1 MPQRKLYPIL
11 LISIEDEVNGM
22 GKHLDTEAAS
32 RIEAAA
38 ADWFF
43 QSSLDMFVVLKDDV
57 IIRVNPAWTNLTGW
71 APEDTLGRPIR
82 DFFHLHDSEVIYAI
96 ADSLRAVGHAR
107 SEHRLA
113 RKGGGWLWVRSQ
125 SKTLEG
131 AGLLIVFQDH
141 SEERSREIVRQ
152 QAERSN
158 ELLRTAA
165 GVYVW
170 RFNPRKGVYVF
181 DQDIP
186 TPSAPMGGVRVMT
199 VSEMTMSI
207 HAEDRGRVWEA
218 FSLTLRTG
226 EHVEIDYRYLDPGN
240 DTWAHMHCAWRGV
253 RGSSPDVYDV
263 IGISQNVTE
272 LVAARDA
279 ALGAAEAKSQ
289 FLANMSHEIRTPMNG
304 VLGVLH
310 LLKTEKLSDDGR
322 RLLNEALNCGEMLSE
337 LLNDIIDFSKIE
349 AGKLE
354 LSAEPV
360 DPAELMRG
368 VVDMLRPQAEAKG
381 LYLRFEAPPKG
392 DEGDLGWAATDP
404 LRLRQA
410 LFNLLGNAVKFT
422 LEGGVVARLS
432 GKRTDDKVRL
442 RFEIDDTG
450 VGIGEEAGKQLF
462 ERFRQGDGSTT
473 RRFGGS
479 GLGLAI
485 CRRLAELM
493 GGEVGFE
500 SELGKGSTFWLEV
513 DADACAEPDQDEHE
527 ADGPLFAGLRV
538 LLVEDN
544 ATNRLIATRMLEAL
558 GVRVATADDGIQGVA
573 AAHEG
578 FDLILMDIQ
587 MPGMDGIEATQR
599 IRAMKGP
606 AGTAPILAMTAN
618 AMAHQQASYIAA
630 GMDGAIAK
638 PLSPIAL
645 TQAIAQAL
653 VTERPS
659 ARKAS

>member
-1 MPQRKLYPIL
+1 
-11 LISIEDEVNGM
+11 M
-22 GKHLDTEAAS
+22 GKRLQSDAAN

-43 QSSLDMFVVLKDDV
+43 QNSLDMFVVLQAGA
-57 IIRVNPAWTNLTGW
+57 IIRVNPAWTRLTGW
-71 APEDTLGRPIR
+71 TPEESVGRPMR
-82 DFFHLHDSEVIYAI
+82 DFFHLHDTEVLMALG
-96 ADSLRAVGHAR
+96 AALRADGQAG
-107 SEHRLA
+107 SQHRLA

-125 SKTLEG
+125 SKSLEED
-131 AGLLIVFQDH
+131 GLLVVFQDH
-141 SEERSREIVRQ
+141 SEERAREIARQ

-186 TPSAPMGGVRVMT
+186 TPSSPQGGVRIMT

-207 HAEDRGRVWEA
+207 HADDRQRVWEA
-218 FSLTLRTG
+218 FSHTLRTG
-226 EHVEIDYRYLDPGN
+226 EHVEIDYRYLDPE
-240 DTWAHMHCAWRGV
+240 THAWANMHCAWRGV
-253 RGSSPDVYDV
+253 RGSSPEAWDV

-310 LLKTEKLSDDGR
+310 LLKNETLSDDGR
-322 RLLNEALNCGEMLSE
+322 RLLTEALGCGEMLAE

-354 LSAEPV
+354 LNVEPA
-360 DPAELMRG
+360 DPAQLLHG

-381 LYLRFEAPPKG
+381 LWLRVEAP
-392 DEGDLGWAATDP
+392 DDLGWADTDP

-422 LEGGVVARLS
+422 PAGGVTARLS
-432 GKRTDDKVRL
+432 GVRQDGRL
-442 RFEIDDTG
+442 RLRYEIEDTG
-450 VGIGEEAGKQLF
+450 VGIDAEAGKGLF
-462 ERFRQGDGSTT
+462 ERFQQGDGSTT

-479 GLGLAI
+479 GLGLSI
-485 CRRLAELM
+485 CRRLAEMM
-493 GGEVGFE
+493 GGEVGFT
-500 SELGKGSTFWLEV
+500 SELGKGSTFWLEIE
-513 DADACAEPDQDEHE
+513 ADACAMPTADDAE
-527 ADGPLFAGLRV
+527 AEGPLFAGLRV

-544 ATNRLIATRMLEAL
+544 ATNRLIASRMLEAF
-558 GVRVATADDGIQGVA
+558 GARITTADDGAQGVA
-573 AAHEG
+573 AAREG

-587 MPGMDGIEATQR
+587 MPGMDGVEATQR
-599 IRAMKGP
+599 IRALPGP
-606 AGTAPILAMTAN
+606 AGAAPIVAMTAN
-618 AMAHQQASYIAA
+618 ALAHQQAAYLAA
-630 GMDGAIAK
+630 GMDGAVAK
-638 PLSPIAL
+638 PLSPAAL
-645 TQAIAQAL
+645 AQAVAAAL
-653 VTERPS
+653 VLERPT
-659 ARKAS
+659 AALKAS

>member
-1 MPQRKLYPIL
+1 
-11 LISIEDEVNGM
+11 
-22 GKHLDTEAAS
+22 LDTEAAS

-43 QSSLDMFVVLKDDV
+43 QSSLDMFVVLQDDV

-71 APEDTLGRPIR
+71 ASEDTVGRPIR
-82 DFFHLHDSEVIYAI
+82 DFFHLHDAEVIHAI
-96 ADSLRAVGHAR
+96 AAALRTVGLAR

-125 SKTLEG
+125 SKTLPRDGDGEG
-131 AGLLIVFQDH
+131 LMIVFQDF
-141 SEERSREIVRQ
+141 SEDRAREIARQ

-186 TPSAPMGGVRVMT
+186 TPSSPQGGVRTMT

-207 HAEDRGRVWEA
+207 HEDDRMRVWNA
-218 FSLTLRTG
+218 FSKTLRFG
-226 EHVEIDYRYLDPGN
+226 EHIEIDYRYLDPASEE
-240 DTWAHMHCAWRGV
+240 WAHMHCAWRGV
-253 RGSSPDVYDV
+253 RGASPDAYDV

-272 LVAARDA
+272 LVEARDA

-310 LLKTEKLSDDGR
+310 LLKNENLTDDGR
-322 RLLNEALNCGEMLSE
+322 RLLTEALGCGEMLSE

-360 DPAELMRG
+360 APAELLAG
-368 VVDMLRPQAEAKG
+368 VADMLRPQAEAKG
-381 LYLRFEAPPKG
+381 LYLRVEIA
-392 DEGDLGWAATDP
+392 EDLGWVATDP

-432 GKRTDDKVRL
+432 GTQTGYGARL
-442 RFEIDDTG
+442 RFEIQDTG
-450 VGIGEEAGKQLF
+450 VGIDAEAAKGLF
-462 ERFRQGDGSTT
+462 QRFSQGDGSTT
-473 RRFGGS
+473 RRFGGA

-485 CRRLAELM
+485 CQCLAQMM
-493 GGEVGFE
+493 GGEVGFD
-500 SELGKGSTFWLEV
+500 STPGQGSTFWIEIE
-513 DADACAEPDQDEHE
+513 AQTSTAPAESEDLSDS
-527 ADGPLFAGLRV
+527 PLFAGLRI

-558 GVRVATADDGIQGVA
+558 GARVTTADDGVQGVA
-573 AAHEG
+573 AAREG

-587 MPGMDGIEATQR
+587 MPVMDGVEATQR
-599 IRAMKGP
+599 IRALPAP
-606 AGTAPILAMTAN
+606 AGAAPILAMTAN
-618 AMAHQQASYIAA
+618 AMAHQQAAYLAA

-638 PLSPIAL
+638 PLSPLAL
-645 TQAIAQAL
+645 AQAIATAL
-653 VTERPS
+653 VAERPGVM
-659 ARKAS
+659 KAS

>member
-1 MPQRKLYPIL
+1 
-11 LISIEDEVNGM
+11 M
-22 GKHLDTEAAS
+22 GKYLDTEAAA

-43 QSSLDMFVVLKDDV
+43 QNSLEMFVVLRDSR
-57 IIRVNPAWTNLTGW
+57 IIRVNSAWTRLTGW
-71 APEDTLGRPIR
+71 SADETVGRQVR
-82 DFFHLHDSEVIYAI
+82 DFFHLHDTEVLTA
-96 ADSLRAVGHAR
+96 AGTALMTVGYAR
-107 SEHRLA
+107 SENRLA

-125 SKTLEG
+125 STVLEG
-131 AGLLIVFQDH
+131 GGQLIVFQDI
-141 SEERSREIVRQ
+141 SEDRARESARL

-158 ELLRTAA
+158 ELLRNAA

-186 TPSAPMGGVRVMT
+186 TPSAPEGGVRTMT
-199 VSEMTMSI
+199 VAEMTLSI
-207 HAEDRGRVWEA
+207 HAEDRERVWEA
-218 FSLTLRTG
+218 FSKCLQTG
-226 EHVEIDYRYLDPGN
+226 EHVEVDYRYLDPA
-240 DTWAHMHCAWRGV
+240 TKAWAHMHAAWRGV
-253 RGSSPDVYDV
+253 RGSSPDAYDI
-263 IGISQNVTE
+263 IGISQNVSE
-272 LVAARDA
+272 LVEARDA
-279 ALGAAEAKSQ
+279 ALAAADAKSQ

-310 LLKTEKLSDDGR
+310 LLKSEKLSEDGR
-322 RLLNEALNCGEMLSE
+322 RLLTEALSCGEMLSE

-354 LSAEPV
+354 LSTEPV
-360 DPAELMRG
+360 CPAVLLRG
-368 VVDMLRPQAEAKG
+368 VADMLRPQAEAKG
-381 LYLRFEAPPKG
+381 LYLRVETP
-392 DEGDLGWAATDP
+392 DDLGWAATDP

-410 LFNLLGNAVKFT
+410 LFNLIGNAVKFT
-422 LEGGVVARLS
+422 LSGGIVARLS
-432 GKRTDDKVRL
+432 GRRLDSPDGGRLRL

-450 VGIGEEAGKQLF
+450 VGIGEAAGARLF

-500 SELGKGSTFWLEV
+500 SQLGMGSTFWLEV
-513 DADACAEPDQDEHE
+513 EALACERPDQGAEE
-527 ADGPLFAGLRV
+527 ADEPLFEGLRV
-538 LLVEDN
+538 LVVEDN

-558 GVRVATADDGIQGVA
+558 GARVKTAEDGRQGVA
-573 AAHEG
+573 AAGEG

-587 MPGMDGIEATQR
+587 MPGMDGVEATQR
-599 IRAMKGP
+599 IRAMKGSVG
-606 AGTAPILAMTAN
+606 AVPILAMTAN
-618 AMAHQQASYIAA
+618 AMAHQRASYLAA

-638 PLSPIAL
+638 PLSPAALARTIAVAL
-645 TQAIAQAL
+645 T
-653 VTERPS
+653 TERQ
-659 ARKAS
+659 AVRRVC

>member
-11 LISIEDEVNGM
+11 RISIEDEGNGM

-43 QSSLDMFVVLKDDV
+43 QNSLDMFVVLQNDGV
-57 IIRVNPAWTNLTGW
+57 VRVNPAWTNLTGW
-71 APEDTLGRPIR
+71 TPEETLGRPIR
-82 DFFHLHDSEVIYAI
+82 DFFHLHDTEVIRGI
-96 ADSLRAVGHAR
+96 ADTLRAVGHAR
-107 SEHRLA
+107 AEHRLA

-125 SKTLEG
+125 SKILDG
-131 AGLLIVFQDH
+131 DDLLIVFQDF
-141 SEERSREIVRQ
+141 SEDRAREIARQ
-152 QAERSN
+152 QGERAN
-158 ELLRTAA
+158 ELLRSAA

-186 TPSAPMGGVRVMT
+186 TPSAPQGGVRTMT
-199 VSEMTMSI
+199 VAEMTMSI
-207 HAEDRGRVWEA
+207 HPDDRERVWDA

-226 EHVEIDYRYLDPGN
+226 EHVVIDYRYRDPASGA
-240 DTWAHMHCAWRGV
+240 WAHMHAAWRGV
-253 RGSSPDVYDV
+253 RGSSPDAWDV
-263 IGISQNVTE
+263 IGISQSVTE
-272 LVAARDA
+272 LVEARDA

-310 LLKTEKLSDDGR
+310 LLKGEKLSDDGR
-322 RLLNEALNCGEMLSE
+322 RLLNEALGCGEMLSE

-349 AGKLE
+349 AGRLE
-354 LSAEPV
+354 LAAEPV
-360 DPAELMRG
+360 DPAELLRG

-381 LYLRFEAPPKG
+381 LYLRVEAP
-392 DEGDLGWAATDP
+392 GDLGWTATDP

-432 GKRTDDKVRL
+432 GKRIETPAGDRVRL

-450 VGIGEEAGKQLF
+450 VGIGEEAGRGLF

-485 CRRLAELM
+485 CRRLAEMM

-500 SELGKGSTFWLEV
+500 SQLGKGSTFWLEIE
-513 DADACAEPDQDEHE
+513 ADACAQRSAHQDEP
-527 ADGPLFAGLRV
+527 DGPLFEGLRV

-544 ATNRLIATRMLEAL
+544 ATNRLIASRMLEAL
-558 GVRVATADDGIQGVA
+558 GAQVTTAEDGIQGVA
-573 AAHEG
+573 AAREG

-587 MPGMDGIEATQR
+587 MPGMDGVEATQR
-599 IRAMKGP
+599 IRALPGP
-606 AGTAPILAMTAN
+606 AGKAPIVAMTAN
-618 AMAHQQASYIAA
+618 ALAHQQAGYLAA
-630 GMDGAIAK
+630 GMDGAVAK
-638 PLSPIAL
+638 PLSPLVLAQTIA
-645 TQAIAQAL
+645 AAL
-653 VTERPS
+653 ATAPPT

>member
-1 MPQRKLYPIL
+1 
-11 LISIEDEVNGM
+11 M
-22 GKHLDTEAAS
+22 GKVLDAEAAS

-43 QSSLDMFVVLKDDV
+43 QSSLDMFVVLQNDGIV
-57 IIRVNPAWTNLTGW
+57 RVNPAWTKLTGW
-71 APEDTLGRPIR
+71 TAEETQGRPIR
-82 DFFHLHDSEVIYAI
+82 DFFHLHDTEVIQGI
-96 ADSLRAVGHAR
+96 AAALRTVGHAR

-125 SKTLEG
+125 SKALDED
-131 AGLLIVFQDH
+131 GLMVVFQDH
-141 SEERSREIVRQ
+141 SEERAREIVRQ

-186 TPSAPMGGVRVMT
+186 TPSSPQGGVRIMT
-199 VSEMTMSI
+199 VTEMTMSI
-207 HAEDRGRVWEA
+207 HADDRARVWEA

-226 EHVEIDYRYLDPGN
+226 EHVEIDYRYLDPA
-240 DTWAHMHCAWRGV
+240 TKAWAHMHCAWRGV
-253 RGSSPDVYDV
+253 RGSSPEVFDV

-272 LVAARDA
+272 LVEARDA

-310 LLKTEKLSDDGR
+310 LLKTEKLTDDGR
-322 RLLNEALNCGEMLSE
+322 RLLTEALGCGEMLSE

-354 LSAEPV
+354 LGCEPV
-360 DPAELMRG
+360 DPAELLAG
-368 VVDMLRPQAEAKG
+368 VADMLRPQAEAQG
-381 LYLRFEAPPKG
+381 LYLRVDTPPKG
-392 DEGDLGWAATDP
+392 TEGDLGWAATDP

-422 LEGGVVARLS
+422 LQGGVVARLS
-432 GKRTDDKVRL
+432 GRRVNEKLRM
-442 RFEIDDTG
+442 RFEITDTG
-450 VGIGEEAGKQLF
+450 VGIDEEAGKSLF

-479 GLGLAI
+479 GLGLSI
-485 CRRLAELM
+485 CRRLAEMM
-493 GGEVGFE
+493 GGEVGFT
-500 SELGKGSTFWLEV
+500 SELGEGSTFWLEV
-513 DADACAEPDQDEHE
+513 EADACAAPHLGQDHAAETDTLLF
-527 ADGPLFAGLRV
+527 DGLHV

-544 ATNRLIATRMLEAL
+544 ATNRLIASRMLEAL
-558 GVRVATADDGIQGVA
+558 GARVTTADDGVQGVA
-573 AAHEG
+573 AARAG

-587 MPGMDGIEATQR
+587 MPVMDGIEATQR
-599 IRAMKGP
+599 IRALPAP
-606 AGTAPILAMTAN
+606 AGSAPILAMTAN
-618 AMAHQQASYIAA
+618 ALAHQQASYLAA

-638 PLSPIAL
+638 PLSPLAL
-645 TQAIAQAL
+645 TQAIVRAL
-653 VTERPS
+653 TAEPS
-659 ARKAS
+659 AALKAS